1 MAVHGNMWIKSKN
14 KFNLNMKHLLGLLL
28 IAVTALGLNSCT
40 AQQKQD
46 NKKVFY
52 VDVRTPQEFAE
63 GTAPGA
69 VNIPLNEIQQRINE
83 FKGKEQ
89 IVVFCRSGNRSA
101 QAEAILKQNGFTN
114 VVNGG
119 TWQSVS
125 QMIKNQNSK

>member
-1 MAVHGNMWIKSKN
+1 
-14 KFNLNMKHLLGLLL
+14 MKHLLGLLL
-28 IAVTALGLNSCT
+28 ITITTLGFNSCS

-125 QMIKNQNSK
+125 QMIKNQKQ